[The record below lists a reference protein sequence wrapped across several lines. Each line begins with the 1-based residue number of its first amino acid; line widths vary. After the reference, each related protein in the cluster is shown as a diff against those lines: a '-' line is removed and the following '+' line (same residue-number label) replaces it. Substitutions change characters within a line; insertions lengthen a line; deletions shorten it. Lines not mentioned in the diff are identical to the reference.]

1 MKLLV
6 GVKRVV
12 DFSVKVRVETKAV
25 KFSMNP
31 FCEIAMEEAVR
42 MREKGHAKEIVAVS
56 VGPKAS
62 TDTLRAALASG
73 ADRAIHILV
82 PETTRMDLDFQP
94 LAVAKVLAKVV
105 AKEQPGLVLLGK
117 QSIDGD
123 NNQTGQLL
131 AGLLDW
137 PQATYASKIEF
148 TENSA
153 NVTREIDGGLQ
164 TINVALPAVITTDL
178 RLNEP
183 RYPALPAIMKA
194 KKKPLEVIE
203 LAKLDAGDL
212 APRITIVS
220 VEEPPKRQ
228 GGAKVASVDELVQ
241 KLKSTGVL
249 G

>member
-1 MKLLV
+1 
-6 GVKRVV
+6 
-12 DFSVKVRVETKAV
+12 
-25 KFSMNP
+25 MNP

-137 PQATYASKIEF
+137 PQATYASEIKF
-148 TENSA
+148 TANNASA
-153 NVTREIDGGLQ
+153 DVTREIDGGLQ

-203 LAKLDAGDL
+203 LAKLEAGDL
-212 APRITIVS
+212 APRITVVS

-241 KLKSTGVL
+241 KLKSAGVL
-249 G
+249 E